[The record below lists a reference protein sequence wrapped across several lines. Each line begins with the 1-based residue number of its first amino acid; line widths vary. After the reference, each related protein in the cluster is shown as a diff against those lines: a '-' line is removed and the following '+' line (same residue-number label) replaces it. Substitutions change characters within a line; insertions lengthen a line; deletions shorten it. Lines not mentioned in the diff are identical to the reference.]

1 MLQGAQK
8 LVGWWLRALRQA
20 YKNDGAR
27 HETFSFLGFLRPKEG
42 WLEGVGMS
50 DQVLPFEAMNMLLG
64 PMPKWWGTTW
74 CQKVWGRSYPS
85 MTITMCPGGKANPG
99 CQVPLK
105 GECCTVGHS
114 WTQLDRGISVA
125 FVTKYWSTDGQ
136 SAGDVGAGEMSIFL
150 FLFVGFPHMADPEGL
165 CVATDGSSKLVR
177 LDFWKFVSLKSLH
190 RSFRL
195 VESIRSFPHCSGR
208 AWRFGA
214 RTSCWSDARTTCIVG
229 RHGDSFA
236 EKCGAYFCSWK
247 TWTST
252 ALSHGYQM
260 WIDMAQIECHFVSA
274 MLAPNAKVSQR
285 QEAEGTLLMN
295 EADAD
300 LYWLRCHW
308 NLWMLLFERISLGL
322 SPYLRTWPSLW
333 DSCKPIQIFA
343 VCDTMNLLWKLFC
356 FRFSDNKYYGQPV

>member
-1 MLQGAQK
+1 
-8 LVGWWLRALRQA
+8 
-20 YKNDGAR
+20 
-27 HETFSFLGFLRPKEG
+27 
-42 WLEGVGMS
+42 
-50 DQVLPFEAMNMLLG
+50 
-64 PMPKWWGTTW
+64 
-74 CQKVWGRSYPS
+74 
-85 MTITMCPGGKANPG
+85 
-99 CQVPLK
+99 
-105 GECCTVGHS
+105 
-114 WTQLDRGISVA
+114 
-125 FVTKYWSTDGQ
+125 
-136 SAGDVGAGEMSIFL
+136 
-150 FLFVGFPHMADPEGL
+150 MADPEGL

-177 LDFWKFVSLKSLH
+177 LDFWKFVSLKSSH

-195 VESIRSFPHCSGR
+195 VKSIRSFLHCSGR

-236 EKCGAYFCSWK
+236 EKCWAYFCSWK
-247 TWTST
+247 TWTSIV
-252 ALSHGYQM
+252 LSHGYQM
-260 WIDMAQIECHFVSA
+260 WIDMAQIECHFVSS

-343 VCDTMNLLWKLFC
+343 VCGAMNLLWKLFC
-356 FRFSDNKYYGQPV
+356 FRFSDNKYYGKPV